1 MHASSDAC
9 STGSTQ
15 LHFAT
20 SFGEPLD
27 RVTYRLRDGRGNT
40 YVGSTSTDGR
50 GVRLSSHHDGGPVEQ
65 EGTWRLSGSGHVQ
78 IDIRRDDDSWKH
90 IGSFCHLAH
99 QRSNVVITANATAFP
114 FQVEIA

>member
-9 STGSTQ
+9 SPGSTQ

-50 GVRLSSHHDGGPVEQ
+50 GVRLSSHHDGGPVEH

-90 IGSFCHLAH
+90 IGSFRHLAH